1 MLDAS
6 TIAAIAT
13 PPGEGGIGVIRISGP
28 EAAAIAMRVFRLP
41 SGRTPT
47 LTPDRSHRLIFG
59 HVVDPAT
66 SVTIDEVLLGWMAAP
81 NTFTREDIVEISC
94 HGGPVPLRETLR
106 VVLAAGARPAERGE
120 FTLRAFLNGRLDLT
134 QAEAVLQVISA
145 RTSDGLALAVD
156 ELGGSLAK
164 RIAPARASVLS
175 LLAWLDA
182 AADFP
187 EDEIPPVDLEAELTL
202 AEATLAEIVAG
213 SHRGMLYQDGAR
225 VALVGK
231 PNVGKSSLLNAL
243 LRVDRAIVTPIAGT
257 TRDLIAETATIG
269 GVPVTLLD
277 TAGIAETADL
287 VEQLGIERSR
297 DALSTAAAVVLVLD
311 GSQSPADED
320 RAVARLVAERLPTT
334 GMVAIPP
341 ALIAINKRDLPERAD
356 QSSVLELLP
365 GVPVVE
371 LSSRTGEGLDELE
384 TALLSAISGE
394 SGANAAPALVN
405 STPARRPGAGAE
417 SPARGDCRHLS
428 SALRTTCWRSTY
440 GPPCAPSAKS
450 PANRSM
456 SRSSPKSSPAS
467 ASGNKPGIPISAIA
481 RNTP

>member
-28 EAAAIAMRVFRLP
+28 DAALIAGRVFRLP
-41 SGRTPT
+41 SGKTPK
-47 LTPDRSHRLIFG
+47 LTPQRSHRLIFG
-59 HVVDPAT
+59 QIVDP
-66 SVTIDEVLLGWMAAP
+66 SDGSTIDEVLLGWMAAP
-81 NTFTREDIVEISC
+81 NTFTREDTVEISC

-145 RTSDGLALAVD
+145 RTSDGLHLAVD
-156 ELGGSLAK
+156 DLGGSLAK
-164 RIAPARASVLS
+164 RIAPARAAVLS

-187 EDEIPPVDLEAELTL
+187 EDEIPSVDLDAELTL
-202 AEATLAEIVAG
+202 AEATLSEIIAG
-213 SHRGMLYQDGAR
+213 SQRGMLYQDGAR

-243 LRVDRAIVTPIAGT
+243 LRVERAIVTPIAGT
-257 TRDLIAETATIG
+257 TRDLITETATIA

-297 DALSTAAAVVLVLD
+297 DALTNAAAVVLVLD
-311 GSQSPADED
+311 GSTPPSDED
-320 RAVARLVAERLPTT
+320 LAVARLVADRLPDP
-334 GMVAIPP
+334 GIANPP
-341 ALIAINKRDLPERAD
+341 AVIAINKRDLPERAD
-356 QSSVLELLP
+356 QTVATELLP
-365 GVPVVE
+365 GVRIVE
-371 LSSRTGEGLDELE
+371 LSGRTGEGLDALE
-384 TALLSAISGE
+384 EALVAAISGE
-394 SGANAAPALVN
+394 AANSAPALV
-405 STPARRPGAGAE
+405 TARQRAALE
-417 SPARGDCRHLS
+417 RAYEHL
-428 SALRTTCWRSTY
+428 RE
-440 GPPCAPSAKS
+440 
-450 PANRSM
+450 
-456 SRSSPKSSPAS
+456 
-467 ASGNKPGIPISAIA
+467 AIA
-481 RNTP
+481 AREMGAPHDLLAIDVRAAMRAIGEVTGESIDETVLTEIFTRFCIGK